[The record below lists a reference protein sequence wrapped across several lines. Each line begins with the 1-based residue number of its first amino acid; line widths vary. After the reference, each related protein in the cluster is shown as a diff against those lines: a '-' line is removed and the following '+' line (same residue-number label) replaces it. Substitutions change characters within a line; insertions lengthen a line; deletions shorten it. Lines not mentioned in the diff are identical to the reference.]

1 MAGHSQFKNIMHRK
15 GRQDAQKSKLF
26 SKLAREITVAAKMG
40 QPDPS
45 MNARLRAAI
54 ISARQENMSKDSIE
68 RAVKKATGSEGE
80 NYDEIRY
87 EGYGPGGVAV
97 IVEALT
103 DNRNR
108 AASDIRSYFTKSGG
122 NLGETGSVAL
132 RVDRTGIIEY
142 DAKVASD
149 DAMLEAAIEAGADD
163 VSSSENGH
171 EIYASPET
179 FREVAKALEAKFGE
193 ARKAALTWKP
203 HNTVPV
209 DDETGEKL
217 LKLIELLNE
226 HDDVQNVYA
235 NFEVSDALVARM
247 GGCVSSGVAFH
258 TPLSSPGLTGRSSI
272 PEQLRWNR
280 ETSAYWIPRFSRG
293 MTTSFCFV
301 CGAPALSLPH
311 DSSAD
316 SPSHPYSGHRSGP
329 APHRLGRDRNRGQ
342 PADVRRLRLGGTA
355 GGPAAGEPPFGDP

>member
-15 GRQDAQKSKLF
+15 GRQDAAKAKVF
-26 SKLAREITVAAKMG
+26 AKLAREITVAAKAG
-40 QPDPS
+40 LPDPE
-45 MNARLRAAI
+45 MNARLRLAI
-54 ISARQENMSKDSIE
+54 QSARTENMPKDNIE
-68 RAVKKATGSEGE
+68 RAIKKASGADTESFEAM
-80 NYDEIRY
+80 RY

-108 AASDIRSYFTKSGG
+108 AASDIRSFFTKAGG
-122 NLGETGSVAL
+122 NLGETGSVAFMF
-132 RVDRTGIIEY
+132 DRTGVIEY

-149 DAMLEAAIEAGADD
+149 EAMFEAAIEAGADD

-171 EIYASPET
+171 EIYASQET

-217 LKLIELLNE
+217 LKLIDLLNE

-235 NFEVSDALVARM
+235 NFEVSDALVAKM
-247 GGCVSSGVAFH
+247 GG
-258 TPLSSPGLTGRSSI
+258 
-272 PEQLRWNR
+272 
-280 ETSAYWIPRFSRG
+280 
-293 MTTSFCFV
+293 
-301 CGAPALSLPH
+301 
-311 DSSAD
+311 
-316 SPSHPYSGHRSGP
+316 
-329 APHRLGRDRNRGQ
+329 
-342 PADVRRLRLGGTA
+342 
-355 GGPAAGEPPFGDP
+355 